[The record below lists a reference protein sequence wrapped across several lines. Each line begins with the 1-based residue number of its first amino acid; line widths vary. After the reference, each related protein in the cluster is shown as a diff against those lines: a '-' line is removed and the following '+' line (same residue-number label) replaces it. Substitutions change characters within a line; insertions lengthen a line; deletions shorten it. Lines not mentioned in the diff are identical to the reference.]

1 MLGWIYL
8 SIIDLLHKVW
18 KKFKNILMEYI
29 YIYGVFNI
37 CWDPYFGKSANNVY
51 LSIYYIIYDFNV
63 FRK

>member
-1 MLGWIYL
+1 MK
-8 SIIDLLHKVW
+8 KVQEYI
-18 KKFKNILMEYI
+18 NGIYI